1 MIGLT
6 DLDDQH
12 SDFHYDGVGRHVATQ
27 RPNGLLS
34 DYAYDPASRLRRV
47 QHHADGSLRALFAYE
62 LDANG
67 NRTRAFE
74 RLATATTVTNTLTK
88 TDTAVTFT
96 RGTWTD
102 VGDFKQTAQFSG
114 RMQIAYT
121 GDEALLTIGTGPDHG
136 QVDLYI
142 NDNYWRRFDAY
153 TAQPGERVLHLPQVP
168 TPPGATS
175 GVVEIRNQSDRHHRS
190 TGRVFR
196 FKQLAII
203 DTSCNERTIDYT
215 YDQLQRLKSAQGTPP
230 YTYTYDQAGNRL
242 SAAVGTNTTTFTY
255 NKANQLVSDGT
266 NTYTYDLN
274 GNLTHD
280 GTNAYTWNRANR
292 LTQRGTD
299 TYTYDGFGNRVSQTV
314 NNATTHYLL
323 DLPLDT
329 ILTATTATR
338 TDHYIHVGAG
348 IHSHKQTN
356 GTWHWLLEDGL
367 GSIRAEIDNLA
378 MVSAAQNYAPYG
390 APFGTVGTFA
400 SPYAYTG
407 EYTDPSG
414 QVYLRARYYNPAI
427 GTFTAL
433 DPVMGVAAVPM
444 SLNGYS
450 YVHNNPVNWTDPS
463 GEFLPVIAVI
473 GLGILGGA
481 VGGALLGGGIEAGS
495 QLLNNGFDL
504 GCLDMDSVGRAALEG
519 AALGALAGGVG
530 AAVGAAGLSGA
541 AAFAVSEG
549 ADFIGGF
556 LYDIGVN
563 GLSREQALINGL
575 MGIGF
580 GGAIGLL
587 GRGLSRAARRSG
599 LLDRVPR
606 STPAPSRICPASFSA
621 DTLIATPDGDKP
633 ISEIEVGD
641 VILAYSE
648 ATEEVDLYH
657 VSATHTQHHETTL
670 DVTID
675 GETLHTTD
683 EHPFYVIRN
692 NQEQWVQAQH
702 LHIGDS
708 VLSGLGETGT
718 VEDIIIIDQPQTM
731 YNLTVSLVA
740 TYLVGDGQWVV
751 HNVNSCYFDGL
762 SPRNQEA
769 IVQAIQQSDPNLI
782 VAARPRAPG
791 AASLDGI
798 LPSKPE
804 GADKIYGLWAG
815 ARLIE
820 VPQVD
825 PQGRSLGT
833 MRTMVAI
840 SDLDIGLVA
849 RKRGRSFVSVPDDE
863 FVTMMHDAAS
873 MLRLPDPEGMLPGNL
888 INRFNEA
895 DVVMHG
901 SLVEGVL
908 KRVVSLEDPRILKMF
923 EAEHWS
929 VFGASGL
936 IDFGLGQKIT
946 RGYLPQV
953 WNQIEP
959 S

>member
-1 MIGLT
+1 
-6 DLDDQH
+6 
-12 SDFHYDGVGRHVATQ
+12 
-27 RPNGLLS
+27 
-34 DYAYDPASRLRRV
+34 
-47 QHHADGSLRALFAYE
+47 
-62 LDANG
+62 
-67 NRTRAFE
+67 
-74 RLATATTVTNTLTK
+74 
-88 TDTAVTFT
+88 
-96 RGTWTD
+96 
-102 VGDFKQTAQFSG
+102 
-114 RMQIAYT
+114 
-121 GDEALLTIGTGPDHG
+121 
-136 QVDLYI
+136 
-142 NDNYWRRFDAY
+142 
-153 TAQPGERVLHLPQVP
+153 
-168 TPPGATS
+168 
-175 GVVEIRNQSDRHHRS
+175 
-190 TGRVFR
+190 
-196 FKQLAII
+196 
-203 DTSCNERTIDYT
+203 
-215 YDQLQRLKSAQGTPP
+215 
-230 YTYTYDQAGNRL
+230 
-242 SAAVGTNTTTFTY
+242 
-255 NKANQLVSDGT
+255 
-266 NTYTYDLN
+266 
-274 GNLTHD
+274 
-280 GTNAYTWNRANR
+280 
-292 LTQRGTD
+292 
-299 TYTYDGFGNRVSQTV
+299 
-314 NNATTHYLL
+314 
-323 DLPLDT
+323 
-329 ILTATTATR
+329 
-338 TDHYIHVGAG
+338 
-348 IHSHKQTN
+348 
-356 GTWHWLLEDGL
+356 
-367 GSIRAEIDNLA
+367 
-378 MVSAAQNYAPYG
+378 
-390 APFGTVGTFA
+390 
-400 SPYAYTG
+400 
-407 EYTDPSG
+407 
-414 QVYLRARYYNPAI
+414 
-427 GTFTAL
+427 
-433 DPVMGVAAVPM
+433 MGVAAVPM

-563 GLSREQALINGL
+563 GMSREEALINGL

-587 GRGLSRAARRSG
+587 GRGLSRAARNVN
-599 LLDRVPR
+599 LPNNLPLPR
-606 STPAPSRICPASFSA
+606 QLRRQCASFSA
-621 DTLIATPDGDKP
+621 DTLIATPEGDKP

-683 EHPFYVIRN
+683 EHPFYVVRDD
-692 NQEQWVQAQH
+692 QEQWVQAKH
-702 LHIGDS
+702 LHIGDK
-708 VLSGLGETGT
+708 VVSGLGEIGT
-718 VEDIIIIDQPQTM
+718 IEDIIIIDQPQTM

-804 GADKIYGLWAG
+804 GAEKIYGLWAG

-863 FVTMMHDAAS
+863 FVTMMHDPQS

-908 KRVVSLEDPRILKMF
+908 KRVVTLDEPRILEMF
-923 EAEHWS
+923 RAEYWS
-929 VFGASGL
+929 VLGASGL
-936 IDFGLGQKIT
+936 IDFGLGRKIT
-946 RGYLPQV
+946 QRYLPRV
-953 WNQIEP
+953 WNQIRP
-959 S
+959 RA